1 MFDFMIPGILHALG
15 LGPKWSIC
23 SVITL
28 ELLLKWLGFDGCGG
42 EAVGAESLRRGM
54 CRGLENRLFIFN
66 IRVVARHSYFKAVT
80 LITPQPSEQRRRFMS
95 KVPI

>member
-28 ELLLKWLGFDGCGG
+28 ELLLKWLGFDGYGG
-42 EAVGAESLRRGM
+42 EAAGAESLRRGM
-54 CRGLENRLFIFN
+54 AERCYCVEVWRTGFSFSTYVSWHE
-66 IRVVARHSYFKAVT
+66 V
-80 LITPQPSEQRRRFMS
+80 LISGR
-95 KVPI
+95 